1 MTSLERWY
9 RDKLDIMKENK
20 KNKRS
25 QQILLKTGHKEI
37 VNQL

>member
-9 RDKLDIMKENK
+9 RDKLDMMKENK

-25 QQILLKTGHKEI
+25 QQKLLKTGHKEI